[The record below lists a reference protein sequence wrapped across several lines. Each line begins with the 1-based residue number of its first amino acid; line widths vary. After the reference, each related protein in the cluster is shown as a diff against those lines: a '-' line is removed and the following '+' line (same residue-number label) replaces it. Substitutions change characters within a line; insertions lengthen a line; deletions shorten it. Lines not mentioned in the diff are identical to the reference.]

1 MTLNRLFFH
10 FLPRF
15 SRSGLLA
22 LVLALLFTISIAT
35 AQTNSLT
42 VEETALNPDGL
53 GYEINLSPDGK
64 IVLSDF
70 DGGEIRI
77 YTADGSQAVIYSGLG
92 RVSDARA
99 DTNGTIWYIE
109 DGRQCLGELNPAT
122 GAVKCWELPLAPDS
136 SNIFYG
142 TTLDG
147 AGRVWVSDLANPILF
162 RFDSATTKVCALDAS
177 SLTSDG
183 GYYLMF
189 DNNKEILWFTDH
201 TNYSLLSFNENVDQ
215 LSSYAVTDWDFVI
228 EGIINDEQGG
238 VWFTDSNIGS
248 IGHLIRTETEETLFR
263 YPIPS
268 DDTGIYMLTMENKRV
283 WFTAENASSGT
294 VGVLDPSLVTV
305 SETAFTKVTQS
316 GAPFNCLDAHL
327 KVEFIA
333 GRTELTPDWIASG
346 YEQIDAPQ
354 GWSIFRMLNYSSPW
368 GIQYSDGVLWIVDQ
382 GNQELARHIFEQ
394 YVYIP
399 LINR

>member
-77 YTADGSQAVIYSGLG
+77 YTADGSQAVIFSGVGL
-92 RVSDARA
+92 VSDARA

-109 DGRQCLGELNPAT
+109 EGRQCLGEMNPIN
-122 GAVKCWELPLAPDS
+122 GEVKCWELPLAPDS

-162 RFDSATTKVCALDAS
+162 RFDSATTKMCALDAS

-189 DNNKEILWFTDH
+189 DNYNEILWFADY
-201 TNYSLLSFNENVDQ
+201 TNYRLLSFNENDNQ
-215 LSSYAVTDWDFVI
+215 LSSYKVTNGNFKI
-228 EGIINDEQGG
+228 EGIISDQEGG
-238 VWFTDSNIGS
+238 VWFTDSFNGS
-248 IGHLIRTETEETLFR
+248 IGHLVRTGTEETLYQ
-263 YPIPS
+263 YPIPAGDS
-268 DDTGIYMLTMENKRV
+268 DFFRDYWNVG
-283 WFTAENASSGT
+283 SGT
-294 VGVLDPSLVTV
+294 YD
-305 SETAFTKVTQS
+305 
-316 GAPFNCLDAHL
+316 
-327 KVEFIA
+327 
-333 GRTELTPDWIASG
+333 
-346 YEQIDAPQ
+346 
-354 GWSIFRMLNYSSPW
+354 SI
-368 GIQYSDGVLWIVDQ
+368 
-382 GNQELARHIFEQ
+382 
-394 YVYIP
+394 
-399 LINR
+399 